1 METLETMMKSIIYET
16 HPLETGRDVFQEI
29 ASRLY
34 DTPYEEVT
42 VEQRGQAKRW
52 VLHQIYGR

>member
-1 METLETMMKSIIYET
+1 METFETMMKSIINET
-16 HPLETGRDVFQEI
+16 HPLETGRSVFQEI

-42 VEQRGQAKRW
+42 VEQKGQAKRW